1 MRRDK
6 KGTCRDD
13 TVEVLDRCRR
23 SPPPSAAQH
32 TTKAMRIRVGL
43 LLAVLLECG
52 CAAYVHAPSRLTL
65 PAAGACVRRSQQPML
80 AAVAQPE
87 SEDNLAAIFQ
97 RAVVGQ
103 DDAPA
108 PRSQWTNY
116 TLKPLGFLLAFVAAS
131 YTLVPMMFIANFAM
145 YALWIALIIVKMVR
159 AIAQAVTQRWRG
171 LSMDMADDFGHAF
184 STRLAADDGSA
195 LALLPVRD
203 DAQAEADDAVARMR
217 AQTLQTI
224 SDE

>member
-1 MRRDK
+1 
-6 KGTCRDD
+6 
-13 TVEVLDRCRR
+13 
-23 SPPPSAAQH
+23 
-32 TTKAMRIRVGL
+32 MRIRVGL

-108 PRSQWTNY
+108 PRSHWTNY
-116 TLKPLGFLLAFVAAS
+116 TLKPLGFLLAFVAAPVAVDATTAPKRCCGAS
-131 YTLVPMMFIANFAM
+131 SDRTS
-145 YALWIALIIVKMVR
+145 
-159 AIAQAVTQRWRG
+159 QAVV
-171 LSMDMADDFGHAF
+171 
-184 STRLAADDGSA
+184 SA
-195 LALLPVRD
+195 MSR
-203 DAQAEADDAVARMR
+203 Q
-217 AQTLQTI
+217 
-224 SDE
+224 